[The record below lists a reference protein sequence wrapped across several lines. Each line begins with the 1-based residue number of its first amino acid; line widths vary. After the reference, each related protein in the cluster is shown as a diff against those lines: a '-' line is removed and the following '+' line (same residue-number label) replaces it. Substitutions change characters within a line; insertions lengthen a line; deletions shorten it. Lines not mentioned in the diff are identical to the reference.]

1 VKCPTKYCSL
11 GFGGAAGDREFGG
24 ELVAA
29 VLRYRFYCSML
40 RVGDLLVLWGDRLV
54 AALKSQQSEE

>member
-24 ELVAA
+24 
-29 VLRYRFYCSML
+29 
-40 RVGDLLVLWGDRLV
+40 DRLSPRRF
-54 AALKSQQSEE
+54 AKSIAPLLYFHQ